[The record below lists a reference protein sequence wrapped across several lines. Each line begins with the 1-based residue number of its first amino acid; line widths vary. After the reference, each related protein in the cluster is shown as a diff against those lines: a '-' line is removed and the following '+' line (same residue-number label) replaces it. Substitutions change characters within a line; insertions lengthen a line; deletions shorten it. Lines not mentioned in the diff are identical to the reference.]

1 MNVMSALRFIAVR
14 TNAVDIFTGEATAK
28 LVRRISQLSRSEE
41 GVVTVEWV
49 AVAAAVTLGAISI
62 AYIIMN
68 GLVAPSRSIASQL
81 SP

>member
-1 MNVMSALRFIAVR
+1 MNVMSALRLIAVR
-14 TNAVDIFTGEATAK
+14 TNAVDIFYRNATAK
-28 LVRRISQLSRSEE
+28 LVRRISQVPRSEE

-62 AYIIMN
+62 AFIIMN
-68 GLVAPSRSIASQL
+68 GLVNPARNIASQL

>member
-1 MNVMSALRFIAVR
+1 MSIMNVLHAAMVR
-14 TNAVDIFTGEATAK
+14 TNAVDIICGAGTSQLA
-28 LVRRISQLSRSEE
+28 RRIRSFSRGEG

-62 AYIIMN
+62 AFIIMN
-68 GLVAPSRSIASQL
+68 GLVTPSQNIANQL